1 MSDHLDL
8 PVTFHGA
15 TAEFIELVKQQA
27 ADPQKL
33 TTEQRLK
40 LFANS
45 NTHQMTG
52 TASFRQKLL
61 T

>member
-1 MSDHLDL
+1 MPDRLDL

-33 TTEQRLK
+33 TTEQL
-40 LFANS
+40 
-45 NTHQMTG
+45 
-52 TASFRQKLL
+52 QKIAQTILPAL
-61 T
+61 EKPAIVPEKKQ